1 MYTCGEW
8 SSEIWDLGVVSE
20 ELFVCHGDGH
30 CQPLFCKWDN
40 GLMFS
45 EWGVRCSSHG
55 FLFLFLSYLIP
66 LLWPLLCSRWIWWNP
81 SSITMHSTLC
91 TPLSMVRIAATACPC
106 KSWILPFLWDSWFIL
121 SFNKVSLSSVV
132 AGGLAMHDLC
142 PHGVH
147 TLLGRQT
154 CKWQWLDKWHHRRK
168 LWQLEDC
175 GSYEEAL
182 NMTWRSV

>member
-8 SSEIWDLGVVSE
+8 SSEIWDLGIVSKE
-20 ELFVCHGDGH
+20 PFMCHGDGH

-40 GLMFS
+40 RLMSS

-55 FLFLFLSYLIP
+55 FLVFFLSYLVP

-81 SSITMHSTLC
+81 SSITMHSTLY
-91 TPLSMVRIAATACPC
+91 TPLSMVRIAATACPMQ
-106 KSWILPFLWDSWFIL
+106 KLNSPLSVGLMVHEFIQQGEPL
-121 SFNKVSLSSVV
+121 FC
-132 AGGLAMHDLC
+132 GGWGLAMHDLC
-142 PHGVH
+142 PRGVH

-168 LWQLEDC
+168 LWELEDC
-175 GSYEEAL
+175 GS
-182 NMTWRSV
+182 